1 MSHFAV
7 VVGAGESVVVVVVAA
22 VAAVVAAAV
31 AAAVAV
37 AAAYVTVP
45 LLVVGGASGVA
56 QELMPLM
63 EFSQQ
68 WHPTT
73 VLQFVAKPC
82 MEIVEY
88 VGIVAE
94 MRAEPHG
101 TVLFAV
107 LACASVAAAIEVAA
121 AAE

>member
-1 MSHFAV
+1 MSHFAAV
-7 VVGAGESVVVVVVAA
+7 VVGAGESVVVAAAAVAVVVVVVVAA
-22 VAAVVAAAV
+22 A
-31 AAAVAV
+31 AV

-88 VGIVAE
+88 VGIVTE